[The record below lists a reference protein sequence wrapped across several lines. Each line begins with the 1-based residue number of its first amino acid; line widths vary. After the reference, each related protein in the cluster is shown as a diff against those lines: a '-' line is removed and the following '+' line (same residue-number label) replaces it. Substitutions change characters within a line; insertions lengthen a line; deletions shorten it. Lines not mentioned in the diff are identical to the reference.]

1 MSINPVPLAPD
12 LDIFYVFWGRQN
24 FDLFS
29 ASSGCNQS
37 KTPKILKSLESVRG
51 IIKPG
56 ENGELH

>member
-1 MSINPVPLAPD
+1 MSINPVLKAPD

-29 ASSGCNQS
+29 VSSGCKQS
-37 KTPKILKSLESVRG
+37 KSPPIIKSLESVRG

-56 ENGELH
+56 ENGE